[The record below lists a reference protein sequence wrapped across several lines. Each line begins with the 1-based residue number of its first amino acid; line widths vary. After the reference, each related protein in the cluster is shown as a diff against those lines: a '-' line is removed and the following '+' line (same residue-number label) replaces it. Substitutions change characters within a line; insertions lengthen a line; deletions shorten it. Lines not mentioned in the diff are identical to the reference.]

1 VGLRSFGAVE
11 ALRIRLH
18 TSGLDLNDLHM
29 AKRISNSRGVRLG
42 VLVVASDMLAGEL
55 WVFGIRVY
63 VVSVCCRDAGVRRL
77 EEKMW

>member
-1 VGLRSFGAVE
+1 VGLRSFGTVE

-29 AKRISNSRGVRLG
+29 ARRISNSRGVRLG

-63 VVSVCCRDAGVRRL
+63 VVSVCCRDVGVRRL